1 MFHYPCL
8 LVESGCW
15 EWGRCRDS
23 PSFAV
28 NCRLLQTAA
37 KMPYSAV
44 LRRLLQTFADF
55 QSRTPAA
62 IPLVVE
68 SLKTDG
74 SHMAAGSGANE
85 SDKRNGKWASQTRSR
100 LSARREE
107 KPLTKAGQIRALWP
121 EIEAALGTGQSLT
134 SIRDWLE
141 DEGVVL
147 SMRTLSSYKTR
158 LRRKE
163 KANRQREALEAFVRP
178 SGDVSPTPRP
188 VQEDQPKPQSADK
201 RDPFAQARRALE
213 KTFDIRT
220 IHGDGDPTGRNL
232 V

>member
-1 MFHYPCL
+1 
-8 LVESGCW
+8 
-15 EWGRCRDS
+15 
-23 PSFAV
+23 
-28 NCRLLQTAA
+28 
-37 KMPYSAV
+37 
-44 LRRLLQTFADF
+44 LQTFADF

-74 SHMAAGSGANE
+74 SHMAVRSGANE
-85 SDKRNGKWASQTRSR
+85 SDKRNGTWASQTRNR

-163 KANRQREALEAFVRP
+163 KANRQREALEVLVRQT
-178 SGDVSPTPRP
+178 GDVSQTPGP

>member
-44 LRRLLQTFADF
+44 LRRLVQTFADF

-62 IPLVVE
+62 IPSVVE

-188 VQEDQPKPQSADK
+188 VQEDQRKPQSADK